1 MYFEEIKLG
10 QRFEVGPVAIQMDDI
25 TAFAQKYDPLPL
37 HLDEQF
43 AQTTRYKTRI
53 APGVMSFMAVWA
65 EFARM
70 NIWGRH
76 LIAGRDTYIKWFAPV
91 FAGDELCGTVTI
103 TNLKRSKPEHGSVE
117 QTVDIVN
124 QHGKL
129 VIRNVTWS
137 AVRAR
142 PETFEGSAHAE
153 V

>member
-10 QRFEVGPVAIQMDDI
+10 QRFEVGPVTIRMEDI

-70 NIWGRH
+70 NVWGEQ
-76 LIAGRDTYIKWFAPV
+76 LIAGKDTHIEWFAPV
-91 FAGDELCGTVTI
+91 FAGDELRGTI
-103 TNLKRSKPEHGSVE
+103 TITGLKRSKPGYGSVE
-117 QTVDIVN
+117 QTVDIMN
-124 QHGKL
+124 QHDKQ
-129 VIRNVTWS
+129 VIRDVTWS
-137 AVRAR
+137 AVQAR
-142 PETFEGSAHAE
+142 PETFEGSTH